1 LSSIL
6 ITAHLASHLPHL
18 TIQPTMPSTA
28 FASFAL
34 SLAIS
39 SDTGAAAFSRAITKP
54 HHSFR
59 HSHHFSSTEL
69 KYRSLHHGPDIEP
82 LTDMEKQ
89 GSDSTKM
96 DKDKIHQ
103 YGPGDFAQYVDPHSS
118 DVFDGGDSEMGL
130 SGDGNVGLQKFGRDV
145 SPHMAATL
153 TAKND
158 QATVASMSYTD
169 ELLQDNPGMDM
180 VRAQQLENWATQ
192 NEIAKANRYMNE
204 ITQGRQEYYNE
215 YGDIY
220 EGEYE
225 ATFSYPVEAGED
237 VEGIIALRSPIH
249 GVAAHDIMLKNQYMG
264 YAKFRAAFVGGTSN
278 EWSVTPNDR
287 FLKQNEAT
295 HFVVRYN
302 PHSPGVSTSHLVIE
316 TEDFKKTWKVVGST
330 GEYEF

>member
-1 LSSIL
+1 MLSTSV
-6 ITAHLASHLPHL
+6 ASL
-18 TIQPTMPSTA
+18 
-28 FASFAL
+28 AL

-39 SDTGAAAFSRAITKP
+39 PASLAAAFSHATTKP
-54 HHSFR
+54 HHIFR
-59 HSHHFSSTEL
+59 HSHHCFSTEL

-89 GSDSTKM
+89 GAQSTKM
-96 DKDKIHQ
+96 DKDKIHR
-103 YGPGDFAQYVDPHSS
+103 YGPGDFAQYVDHHSS
-118 DVFDGGDSEMGL
+118 DLFDGGDSEMGL

-145 SPHMAATL
+145 SPHMAGTL
-153 TAKND
+153 TAKID
-158 QATVASMSYTD
+158 QATVASTSYTD

-192 NEIAKANRYMNE
+192 NEIATANRYMNG
-204 ITQGRQEYYNE
+204 ITQGHQEYYNQQYE
-215 YGDIY
+215 HGDIY
-220 EGEYE
+220 EDE

-237 VEGIIALRSPIH
+237 VEGIITLRSPIH
-249 GVAAHDIMLKNQYMG
+249 GVAAYDIMLKNPYMG

-287 FLKQNEAT
+287 FLKQHEAT

-302 PHSPGVSTSHLVIE
+302 PHSPGVANSYLVIE